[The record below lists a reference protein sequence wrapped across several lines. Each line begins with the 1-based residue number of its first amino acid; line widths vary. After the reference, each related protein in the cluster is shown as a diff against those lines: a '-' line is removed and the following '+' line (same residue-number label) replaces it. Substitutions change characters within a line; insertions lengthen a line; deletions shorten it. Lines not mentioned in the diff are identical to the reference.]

1 MREAIV
7 EFIELLARAVG
18 IRASYEMPAST
29 GQTLF
34 VLVALGVGACAA
46 AWWTGRLTS
55 SNPIEG
61 DASMILRGAFLIV
74 FYGGLALIFVAAV
87 IWAFGSLFG

>member
-7 EFIELLARAVG
+7 ELIELLARAVG
-18 IRASYEMPAST
+18 IRASYEMPAPT

-34 VLVALGVGACAA
+34 VLVALLAGIGAA

-61 DASMILRGAFLIV
+61 DASMIVRGGFLIV
-74 FYGGLALIFVAAV
+74 FYGGLALIFVAGV
-87 IWAFGSLFG
+87 IWAWGSLFG